1 MFTPSRIRALNGS
14 HVVFNTCCKSCF
26 ESHGH
31 EGGLEDVVGKE
42 VPPEV
47 EEVVD
52 DVDLALLGLAGAERL
67 LGLAVARVDEDD
79 EDEAD
84 DGGDERGHQEE
95 AHRPQGDHAVH
106 LGVQTRGPCSGR
118 EIVDTVLTSPRQVN
132 LGGRAIII
140 ESGKPHF
147 NFYLRREKVHL
158 ASTWYFSST
167 HLSSDV
173 NRFYME
179 SGNLRSHSYPF

>member
-1 MFTPSRIRALNGS
+1 M
-14 HVVFNTCCKSCF
+14 FNTCCKSCF

-47 EEVVD
+47 EKVVD

-84 DGGDERGHQEE
+84 DGGDERGHEE
-95 AHRPQGDHAVH
+95 QAHGPKGDHAVH
-106 LGVQTRGPCSGR
+106 LGIQTRRTCMK
-118 EIVDTVLTSPRQVN
+118 I
-132 LGGRAIII
+132 A
-140 ESGKPHF
+140 
-147 NFYLRREKVHL
+147 FYVPYQYY
-158 ASTWYFSST
+158 SYFSIS
-167 HLSSDV
+167 LSPELPLPSA
-173 NRFYME
+173 
-179 SGNLRSHSYPF
+179 PA